1 MSFVIFGD
9 MFSFPEGYAAAN
21 RVHSYA
27 KGINELGIKVHVICF
42 SNEYLDQ
49 SEGVYQDINYYYPF
63 NQKSRSDKFIVRRW
77 LKFKKYLSTL
87 QLFRRIH
94 KSDEI
99 TVINLW
105 TDTVLTFILTR
116 ILAYFLR
123 SKLIL
128 ECSEHPLRNYRSGI
142 FLNKLGRI
150 KFITEAKLS
159 YGVLCISRFL
169 YDLYRDAGIPENK
182 LLLIP
187 STVDPSRFY
196 VRLPRPQP
204 EKYIG
209 YFGSLTF
216 KRDNVDLLIKAYASI
231 QEKFPDL
238 QLILGGMCPE
248 NERKNFEDLIDELDL
263 APKVKILEYLSRQDI
278 IRYIQN
284 AELLVMVRSN
294 DFESQAS
301 FPSKLTEFLAAS
313 VPVITVDVG
322 EISDYLNDNVNV
334 YMVRPGDQKAIAEKI
349 EYVLNNY
356 HSALQIAT
364 KGKAL
369 TEVVFNYKYQA
380 KRILE
385 FVHSQ

>member
-27 KGINELGIKVHVICF
+27 KGINELGTKVHVICF
-42 SNEYLDQ
+42 SNEYLDP
-49 SEGVYQDINYYYPF
+49 SEGIYQDINYYYPF

-77 LKFKKYLSTL
+77 FKFKKYLSTL

-94 KSDEI
+94 KTDPI

-105 TDTVLTFILTR
+105 TDSVLTFILAR

-128 ECSEHPLRNYRSGI
+128 ECSEHPLRNYGSGI
-142 FLNKLGRI
+142 FMNKLGRF

-169 YDLYRDAGIPENK
+169 CDLYREAGVPENK

-187 STVDPSRFY
+187 STVDPSRFDI
-196 VRLPRPQP
+196 RLPRPQT

-216 KRDNVDLLIKAYASI
+216 KRDNVDLLIRAFSSI
-231 QEKFPDL
+231 QEKFPKL
-238 QLILGGMCPE
+238 QLVLGGMCSE
-248 NERKNFEDLIDELDL
+248 NEKRNFDTLISELDL
-263 APKVKILEYLSRQDI
+263 TPKVKILEYLSRQDI
-278 IRYIQN
+278 IQYIQN

-301 FPSKLTEFLAAS
+301 FPSKLTEFLATS

-322 EISDYLNDNVNV
+322 EISDYLHDNANV
-334 YMVRPGDQKAIAEKI
+334 FMVKPGDQNAIAEKI
-349 EYVLNNY
+349 ELVLNNY
-356 HSALQIAT
+356 PSALQIAR
-364 KGKAL
+364 KGRTL
-369 TEVVFNYKYQA
+369 TEEVFNYKYQA